1 MAALTGTTD
10 SYSLVGKAEDV
21 HDAIYDISPTDT
33 PVLTMAKRL
42 KATNTIHQ
50 WQTDALASAAVNKQ
64 IEGDDATFASASA
77 TTMLS
82 NRTMISRKTVMVSRT
97 ADSVRKYGRAK
108 ELARLVTKYG
118 KELKRD
124 IETGFL
130 GMQGSSIGGAG
141 TARQAA
147 GLRAMIVNRTTA
159 SGTGSNTTGTV
170 PGYSSSD
177 WALTAADGTLST
189 LTETDLRGALEA
201 AWTDGGNPSV
211 IVTNS
216 FQKRRISMMGGATAF
231 DGFGVN
237 NGRSAQGVI
246 ISGVDL
252 YVSDFGSHKVVLDRF
267 MGQTGVLCLDP
278 EYIGIAWLDNIKIE
292 DLAKTGDAEKK
303 MIVAEYTYVAQNPD
317 AHGQVIGCN
326 VS

>member
-10 SYSLVGKAEDV
+10 TYSLVGKAEDV
-21 HDAIYDISPTDT
+21 HDAIYDISPTET

-50 WQTDALASAAVNKQ
+50 WQTDALASASVNKQ
-64 IEGDDATFASASA
+64 IEGDDATFASATA

-124 IETGFL
+124 IEVAFL
-130 GMQGSSIGGAG
+130 GSQGSSAGGAT

-147 GLRAMIVNRTTA
+147 GLRAMVTNTVKA
-159 SGTGSNTTGTV
+159 SGATNTTGTV
-170 PGYSSSD
+170 AGYSSSD
-177 WALTAADGTLST
+177 WAAAVDGTLSSFM
-189 LTETDLRGALEA
+189 EVDLRGALEA
-201 AWTDGGNPSV
+201 AWTDGGNPSM
-211 IVTNS
+211 IVVNS
-216 FQKRRISMMGGATAF
+216 VQKRRISSFGGATAF

-237 NGRSAQGVI
+237 NGKSAQGVV

-267 MGQTGVLCLDP
+267 MGQTAILCLDP
-278 EYIGIAWLDNIKIE
+278 EYVGIAWLDNIKVE

-303 MIVAEYTYVAQNPD
+303 MIVAEYTFVAHNPD
-317 AHGQVIGCN
+317 AHSQVIAATAT
-326 VS
+326 